1 MPATNREAAANGARD
16 VAASGAMTGAISN
29 SMVGLLHRYTGRGPT
44 RARTTIGENI
54 IVCVMG
60 ATLTKGEQSLV
71 QDGKA
76 EVVLHSRRAFQDT
89 IRGEAVSAV
98 QELSGRRVVAFLSN
112 NHIDPDLAVE
122 VFILEP
128 AESDLVDDQRVDR
141 DSPHLDDG
149 RGHDRTVR

>member
-1 MPATNREAAANGARD
+1 MSSTNPQVDGRGVLTA
-16 VAASGAMTGAISN
+16 AISN
-29 SMVGLLHRYTGRGPT
+29 AMVSLLHRYTGRGPT
-44 RARTTIGENI
+44 RARTTIDNDI
-54 IVCVMG
+54 VVCVLG

-89 IRGEAVSAV
+89 MRADAITAVE
-98 QELSGRRVVAFLSN
+98 ELSARTVVAFMSN

-128 AESDLVDDQRVDR
+128 IAGDGLDPAIIDGASRM
-141 DSPHLDDG
+141 SPGCLA
-149 RGHDRTVR
+149 

>member
-1 MPATNREAAANGARD
+1 
-16 VAASGAMTGAISN
+16 MTAAISN

-54 IVCVMG
+54 IVAVMG

-71 QDGKA
+71 KDGKT

-89 IRGEAVSAV
+89 IQGEAISAV
-98 QELSGRRVVAFLSN
+98 QDLSGRRVVAFMSN

-128 AESDLVDDQRVDR
+128 ARSDLLEDQGVDR
-141 DSPHLDDG
+141 QGPHLDGGPGLDG
-149 RGHDRTVR
+149 TVR

>member
-1 MPATNREAAANGARD
+1 MSSTNQQVDGRGVLTA
-16 VAASGAMTGAISN
+16 AISN
-29 SMVGLLHRYTGRGPT
+29 AMVSLLHRYTGRGPT
-44 RARTTIGENI
+44 RARTTIDNDI
-54 IVCVMG
+54 VVCVLG

-89 IRGEAVSAV
+89 MQADAITAVE
-98 QELSGRRVVAFLSN
+98 ELSGRTVLAFMSN

-128 AESDLVDDQRVDR
+128 IASDG
-141 DSPHLDDG
+141 LDPAIFDG
-149 RGHDRTVR
+149 ASRTRLLNVTEPDGARKGS

>member
-1 MPATNREAAANGARD
+1 MPATNRQTA
-16 VAASGAMTGAISN
+16 VSGVMTAAISN

-44 RARTTIGENI
+44 RARTTIGENV

-60 ATLTKGEQSLV
+60 ATLTKAEQSLV

-76 EVVLHSRRAFQDT
+76 EVVLHSRRAF
-89 IRGEAVSAV
+89 
-98 QELSGRRVVAFLSN
+98 AFMSN

-128 AESDLVDDQRVDR
+128 ERSDLLEDQRVDGHG
-141 DSPHLDDG
+141 PHLDGGPGLDG
-149 RGHDRTVR
+149 TAR

>member
-1 MPATNREAAANGARD
+1 MPATNRQTA
-16 VAASGAMTGAISN
+16 VSGVMTAAISN

-44 RARTTIGENI
+44 RARTTFGDDI

-60 ATLTKGEQSLV
+60 ATLTKGEKSLV
-71 QDGKA
+71 RDGKA

-89 IRGEAVSAV
+89 IQGEASSAV
-98 QELSGRRVVAFLSN
+98 QELSGRSVVAFMSN

-128 AESDLVDDQRVDR
+128 EWSDLLEDQRIDGHG
-141 DSPHLDDG
+141 PHLDGRRGLDG
-149 RGHDRTVR
+149 TVR

>member
-1 MPATNREAAANGARD
+1 MSSTNQQVDGRGVLTA
-16 VAASGAMTGAISN
+16 AISN
-29 SMVGLLHRYTGRGPT
+29 AMVSLLHRYTGRGPT
-44 RARTTIGENI
+44 RARTTIDNDI
-54 IVCVMG
+54 VVCVLG

-89 IRGEAVSAV
+89 MQADAITAVE
-98 QELSGRRVVAFLSN
+98 ELSGRTVLAFMSN

-128 AESDLVDDQRVDR
+128 IASDGFD
-141 DSPHLDDG
+141 PDDG
-149 RGHDRTVR
+149 RRRVADVSRLLNVTEPDGPRKGR

>member
-1 MPATNREAAANGARD
+1 MSSTNQQVDGRGVLTA
-16 VAASGAMTGAISN
+16 AISN
-29 SMVGLLHRYTGRGPT
+29 AMVSLLHRYTGRGPT
-44 RARTTIGENI
+44 RARTTIDNDI
-54 IVCVMG
+54 VVCVLG

-89 IRGEAVSAV
+89 MQADAITAVE
-98 QELSGRRVVAFLSN
+98 ELSGRTVLAFMSN

-128 AESDLVDDQRVDR
+128 IASDGLDPTMVDGA
-141 DSPHLDDG
+141 SPRFPG
-149 RGHDRTVR
+149 WST

>member
-1 MPATNREAAANGARD
+1 MSSTNTQVDGRGILTA
-16 VAASGAMTGAISN
+16 AISN
-29 SMVGLLHRYTGRGPT
+29 AMVSLLHRYTGRGPT
-44 RARTTIGENI
+44 RARTTIDNDVV
-54 IVCVMG
+54 VCVLG

-89 IRGEAVSAV
+89 MQADAITAVE
-98 QELSGRRVVAFLSN
+98 ELSGRTVVAFMSN

-128 AESDLVDDQRVDR
+128 IAGDGLDPAIIDGASRT
-141 DSPHLDDG
+141 SPGCLA
-149 RGHDRTVR
+149 

>member
-1 MPATNREAAANGARD
+1 MSVTNRETAR
-16 VAASGAMTGAISN
+16 SGALTAAISN
-29 SMVGLLHRYTGRGPT
+29 SMVGLLHRFTGREPT

-76 EVVLHSRRAFQDT
+76 EVVLHTRRAFQDT
-89 IRGEAVSAV
+89 IQGEAISAV
-98 QELSGRRVVAFLSN
+98 QEISGRRVVAFMSN

-128 AESDLVDDQRVDR
+128 AGSDILEDQRVDGHG
-141 DSPHLDDG
+141 PYLEGGPGLDGDG
-149 RGHDRTVR
+149 PPT